1 MILNF
6 DLDLKLI
13 TLILKLDLD
22 MVKMCLYAENEIPSH
37 SGSKVIA
44 QTDRHTDRQ
53 TDLTEIITY
62 THTRMIK
69 IGVSVGQLH

>member
-6 DLDLKLI
+6 DLDLDLM
-13 TLILKLDLD
+13 TLILKFHLA
-22 MVKMCLYAENEIPSH
+22 MVKMYLYTENEIPSH

-53 TDLTEIITY
+53 TDLTEFITY
-62 THTRMIK
+62 PHTRMIK
-69 IGVSVGQLH
+69 IGVSCID